1 MKYYIV
7 VEKENY
13 KPFTYEYDLE
23 SVKKIMPIKD
33 YSVVIMFANNE
44 LLQLD
49 RVCSICVK

>member
-23 SVKKIMPIKD
+23 SVKR
-33 YSVVIMFANNE
+33 SC
-44 LLQLD
+44 L
-49 RVCSICVK
+49 

>member
-23 SVKKIMPIKD
+23 SVNKIMPIKD
-33 YSVVIMFANNE
+33 YSVVVIFANNE

-49 RVCSICVK
+49 RVCSIYVK